1 MSTYRGRLIKR
12 QNNGVLEKL
21 CPCCEQW
28 KAHDDAH
35 YQYLASRGYR
45 HSTCRKCV
53 SAQQVA
59 RARAKKEAA

>member
-12 QNNGVLEKL
+12 QINGAREKL

-28 KAHDDAH
+28 KPHDDAH
-35 YQYLASRGYR
+35 YQYLASRG
-45 HSTCRKCV
+45 HMQSTCRKCI

-59 RARAKKEAA
+59 RAKAKKEAA